1 MGIINRLQPILLTAA
16 LLASCFLLLGSLPEA
31 HATTGV
37 TIRVL
42 TIDTNQPLKGAE
54 VRING
59 TAIGATNATGHVN
72 ANTLNR
78 MSNSTVEVFFRDVRV
93 YHHPYFNATRLNPS
107 NPAQVTIR
115 VNVTTMVLLA
125 RTALGNP
132 VPNVRITLV
141 YGSYTNTTTTGSD
154 GRSSLAFMPNT
165 TYTISTSYRGYD
177 VGTFTKAYG
186 GSGLTLDL
194 NLFSIRAI
202 VEDLNGNPV
211 PSATVKV
218 WYGVRQSGNTTGFES
233 ATTDSDGVAILDKLP
248 AGNYPLDVEY
258 RGENVYQTTSNIA
271 LSSGQV
277 VHRARTDLV
286 NYRVRILDFD
296 GTEQI
301 TGVSL
306 QAQLYRDATPYG
318 DPVTTATGEFAFGLV
333 KSRTYSLVVKMGDTE
348 VFRGDVRVPDDT
360 SVAGKFFDVFFRV
373 DASGTRSE
381 RLVSTVGLRIQL
393 GSFSSERTTVN
404 GATGFQNIPAGRYSY
419 EITRGTY
426 VIGSGTVEINQDEQ
440 RITLRPTLWTVK
452 LLINNDQGEGIAG
465 AVELKSYDDV
475 SLGVFQA
482 GENGEVSVSGLLPI
496 LYRGVVNYKGVKVN
510 DGFEFTLD
518 ADQKEVVVTTKVYN
532 VVFLVFDADG
542 ETALS
547 SAQVTVSL
555 GEISAESVTDSN
567 GRASVKNL
575 PIGSYNVAIN
585 YLSIGVHE
593 ETVRIESS
601 REIVLK
607 AKNVVDVI
615 VEVVD
620 DDGVP
625 LESGDV
631 EIVLGVVKKS
641 GEIENGRVT
650 FKDIPAS
657 TYRLS
662 ARYKGVT
669 VYDRQTVFRSDE
681 DLVRVQAAVYYLRL
695 TVKKMD
701 DTVLPAAYVSV
712 FQGGRKIGD
721 GFTDQSGRLEIKL
734 PRGDFALEVSYQDTV
749 VLSQSISLAQTTPLA
764 LQAKV
769 YRIDVRIIDPSGEPV
784 AGAEV
789 SLNRGEKVIER
800 KVTNEDGIAIL
811 YAAEGDYTWTMKIG
825 EYTYSS
831 SYSSRANKS
840 LSILHVVDN
849 PQWQGV
855 VLAATAAVST
865 SSVFGL
871 LRWGRLRP
879 SGRQRG
885 GQRPQRA
892 PQPRGGSEAQTFK
905 RLRRPRV

>member
-1 MGIINRLQPILLTAA
+1 MGVINRLQQILLTVA

-42 TIDTNQPLKGAE
+42 TIDTNQPLKGAD

-78 MSNSTVEVFFRDVRV
+78 MSNSTVEVFFRGVRV

-115 VNVTTMVLLA
+115 VNVTTMVLFA

-154 GRSSLAFMPNT
+154 GRASLAFMPNT

-218 WYGVRQSGNTTGFES
+218 WYGMRQSGNTTGFES

-301 TGVSL
+301 TGISL

-381 RLVSTVGLRIQL
+381 RLVSMVGLRIQL

-518 ADQKEVVVTTKVYN
+518 ADQKEVVVATKVYN
-532 VVFLVFDADG
+532 VVFRVFDADG

-585 YLSIGVHE
+585 YLSIDVHE
-593 ETVRIESS
+593 ETVRIDSS

-669 VYDRQTVFRSDE
+669 
-681 DLVRVQAAVYYLRL
+681 
-695 TVKKMD
+695 
-701 DTVLPAAYVSV
+701 
-712 FQGGRKIGD
+712 
-721 GFTDQSGRLEIKL
+721 
-734 PRGDFALEVSYQDTV
+734 
-749 VLSQSISLAQTTPLA
+749 
-764 LQAKV
+764 
-769 YRIDVRIIDPSGEPV
+769 
-784 AGAEV
+784 
-789 SLNRGEKVIER
+789 
-800 KVTNEDGIAIL
+800 
-811 YAAEGDYTWTMKIG
+811 
-825 EYTYSS
+825 
-831 SYSSRANKS
+831 
-840 LSILHVVDN
+840 
-849 PQWQGV
+849 
-855 VLAATAAVST
+855 
-865 SSVFGL
+865 
-871 LRWGRLRP
+871 
-879 SGRQRG
+879 
-885 GQRPQRA
+885 
-892 PQPRGGSEAQTFK
+892 
-905 RLRRPRV
+905 

>member
-1 MGIINRLQPILLTAA
+1 MANINRLQPILLTAA
-16 LLASCFLLLGSLPEA
+16 LLAACFLFLGSLPEA
-31 HATTGV
+31 HAATGV
-37 TIRVL
+37 TINVR
-42 TIDTNQPLKGAE
+42 TSDTNQPVVGAL
-54 VRING
+54 VRVNG
-59 TAIGATNATGHVN
+59 TSTNSTNSVGN
-72 ANTLNR
+72 AVFGGLNR
-78 MSNSTVEVFFRDVRV
+78 KANATVEVLFRGFTV
-93 YHHPYFNATRLNPS
+93 YYNPVFNASLLNPS
-107 NPAQVTIR
+107 NPAQVTVR
-115 VNVTTMVLLA
+115 VNVTTMVLFA

-132 VPNVRITLV
+132 VPNVRITLT

-154 GRSSLAFMPNT
+154 GRASIPFMPNT
-165 TYTISTSYRGYD
+165 TYTISTTYRGYD

-233 ATTDSDGVAILDKLP
+233 ATTDSSGVAILDRLP

-271 LSSGQV
+271 VSSGQV

-296 GTEQI
+296 GAEQI
-301 TGVSL
+301 TGITL
-306 QAQLYRDATPYG
+306 QAQLYRDTSPYG
-318 DPVTTATGEFAFGLV
+318 DPVTTSTGEFGFGLV
-333 KSRTYSLVVKMGDTE
+333 KSRTYRLVVKMGDTE
-348 VFRGDVRVPDDT
+348 VFRGDVRAPDDT
-360 SVAGKFFDVFFRV
+360 SVNGKFFDVFFRV

-452 LLINNDQGEGIAG
+452 LQINNDMGEGIAG

-482 GENGEVSVSGLLPI
+482 DENGATTVSGLLPI

-518 ADQKEVVVTTKVYN
+518 ADQKEVVVSTKVFN
-532 VVFLVFDADG
+532 VVFRVFDADG

-555 GEISAESVTDSN
+555 GEISAENVTDSD

-575 PIGSYNVAIN
+575 PIGSYNIAVN
-585 YLSIGVHE
+585 YLNIGVHE
-593 ETVRIESS
+593 ETVRIDSS

-620 DDGVP
+620 DDGAP

-631 EIVLGVVKKS
+631 EIVLGVVKKA
-641 GEIENGRVT
+641 GEIENGRVI

-669 VYDRQTVFRSDE
+669 VYDRQTVFRADE

-695 TVKKMD
+695 TVKRMD

-712 FQGGRKIGD
+712 AQGGRKIGD
-721 GFTDQSGRLEIKL
+721 GFTDQSGRLELKL
-734 PRGDFALEVSYQDTV
+734 PRGDFAVEVSYQDTV
-749 VLSQSISLAQTTPLA
+749 VLSQSISLVQTTQLN

-769 YRIDVRIIDPSGEPV
+769 YRVDVRIIDPSGEPV

-789 SLNRGEKVIER
+789 SLNRGDKVIER
-800 KVTNEDGIAIL
+800 KVTDEEGKAVL

-831 SYSSRANKS
+831 GYSSKANKS

-871 LRWGRLRP
+871 LRWGKLRP

-885 GQRPQRA
+885 GQRPQRTM
-892 PQPRGGSEAQTFK
+892 QPRGEGETQTFK

>member
-465 AVELKSYDDV
+465 TVELKSYDDV

-482 GENGEVSVSGLLPI
+482 GENGELSVSGLLPI
-496 LYRGVVNYKGVKVN
+496 LYRGMVNYKGVKVN

-518 ADQKEVVVTTKVYN
+518 VDQKEVVVATKVYN

-567 GRASVKNL
+567 GRSSVKNL